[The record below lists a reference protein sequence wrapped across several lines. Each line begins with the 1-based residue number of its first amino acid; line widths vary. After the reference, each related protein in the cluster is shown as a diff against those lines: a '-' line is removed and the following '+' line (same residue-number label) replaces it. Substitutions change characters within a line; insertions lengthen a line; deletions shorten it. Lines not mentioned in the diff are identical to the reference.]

1 MWSLNLL
8 TISKDGNEQDARP
21 LPTKSKFSMHNARC
35 HAVAIARDA
44 NGVGDCQH
52 LTPGCF
58 NRSHCLSSTWQFDS
72 NECRCTSGS
81 RRYSAT
87 NCSFDTLTVGIPRR
101 SMTPADL
108 ATWQGRLRKVARTE
122 EHLITITE
130 HLDFG
135 ARNYLNS
142 VCNSIR
148 ATFRS
153 AAIPTYLRSRVCVFV
168 CVCNRPSRL
177 HTRHSRCD
185 VFLAGS
191 RLVAKELVV
200 FFYDPR
206 VRQHLQQSSGELHER
221 RELWIKASTLEEHK
235 EDTHWRLASPEQLLQ
250 KKPHGVV
257 TTGLVLG

>member
-8 TISKDGNEQDARP
+8 TIWKDGNEQDARP

-35 HAVAIARDA
+35 HAAAMARDA

-58 NRSHCLSSTWQFDS
+58 IRSHCSPSTWQFDS

-108 ATWQGRLRKVARTE
+108 ANWQGRLRKLARTE

-153 AAIPTYLRSRVCVFV
+153 AAIPTW
-168 CVCNRPSRL
+168 
-177 HTRHSRCD
+177 
-185 VFLAGS
+185 G
-191 RLVAKELVV
+191 VAKDRAVCIRDTRDETFSLLALAWSRRNSWCSSTILESGSTFSREVANSTKGANSGSKP
-200 FFYDPR
+200 PR
-206 VRQHLQQSSGELHER
+206 SKSIKKIRTGAWPAQNNSSRKSLTV
-221 RELWIKASTLEEHK
+221 S
-235 EDTHWRLASPEQLLQ
+235 
-250 KKPHGVV
+250 
-257 TTGLVLG
+257 